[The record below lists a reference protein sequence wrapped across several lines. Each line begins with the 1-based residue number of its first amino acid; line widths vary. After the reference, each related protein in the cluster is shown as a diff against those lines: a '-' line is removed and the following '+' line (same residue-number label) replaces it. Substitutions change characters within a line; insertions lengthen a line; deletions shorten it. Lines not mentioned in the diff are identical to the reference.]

1 MGTQCWPDFRLFLML
16 LTPPDLKSELRQSGQ
31 FDYRGDFIPLRR
43 VGLNGGLHS
52 ETYWRRCG
60 AKTKSDLL
68 PLRWLNPTTVAVATA
83 TIHIFAAKCP
93 QTATFFLVN
102 LML

>member
-1 MGTQCWPDFRLFLML
+1 MGTQCRPDFRLFLTL
-16 LTPPDLKSELRQSGQ
+16 LTPPDLRSEFRQSGQ
-31 FDYRGDFIPLRR
+31 FDDCGDFIPLRL
-43 VGLNGGLHS
+43 VVLNGGLHS

-68 PLRWLNPTTVAVATA
+68 PLRWLNPTTVAVTA
-83 TIHIFAAKCP
+83 ITIHLVATKCP
-93 QTATFFLVN
+93 QTVTFLPIA